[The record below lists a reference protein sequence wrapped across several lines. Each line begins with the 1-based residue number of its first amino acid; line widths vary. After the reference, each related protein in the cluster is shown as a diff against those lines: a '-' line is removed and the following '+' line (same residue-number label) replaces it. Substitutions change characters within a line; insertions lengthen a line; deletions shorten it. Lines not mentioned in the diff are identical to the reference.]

1 MSEFSRVNGGGMIKI
16 ALVDDDESFVE
27 QVNRFIN
34 RFMQETQTECVL
46 SRYTNG
52 MDFVSDY
59 NPIYDIIFLDIEMP
73 MMDGMETA
81 MRLRQ
86 MDQDV
91 PIIFVTNMMQMAIK
105 GYEVK
110 ALDFM
115 VKPITYLNF
124 AQKLQ
129 KAIDYVQK
137 NYNHNIVLKLQD
149 GFKKMPIRDV
159 KYVEV
164 FGHSLIYHTQQ
175 GDIKVRGVLSQVE
188 SELESYSFL
197 RCSNCFLVNLR
208 YVDNFTSTS
217 VEIGSVELPVS
228 RRKKKEF
235 TERLTDYLGG
245 GR

>member
-1 MSEFSRVNGGGMIKI
+1 MIKI
-16 ALVDDDESFVE
+16 ALIDDDDNFVE
-27 QVNRFIN
+27 QINQFIN
-34 RFMQETQTECVL
+34 RFKQETGTECVL

-115 VKPITYLNF
+115 VKPITYINF
-124 AQKLQ
+124 AQKLK
-129 KAIDYVQK
+129 KAIAYVRL
-137 NYNHNIVLKLQD
+137 NYNHNVVLKTQD

-175 GDIKVRGVLSQVE
+175 GDIQVRGVLSQVE

-208 YVDNFTSTS
+208 YVENFTPTS
-217 VEIGSVELPVS
+217 VEIDGVELPIS

-235 TERLTDYLGG
+235 TEGLTDYLGG
-245 GR
+245 GK